1 MSLALASMLVA
12 SGVASAQEMADTT
25 KVNVA
30 FGQVSKADLMG
41 GVSEVNVE
49 ELLKKDYS
57 ANALNDLQS
66 LISGYNGNVWG
77 QGALVLVD
85 GAPREAST
93 VNASSLPSVVRC
105 SHCASQPPSIRASI
119 HLRLILNIW
128 VRLSICRSITRR

>member
-1 MSLALASMLVA
+1 MKHNIFNKKMSLALASMLVA

-85 GAPREAST
+85 ELPVRPAPSMPPRWRR
-93 VNASSLPSVVRC
+93 LPC
-105 SHCASQPPSIRASI
+105 SRA
-119 HLRLILNIW
+119 LLP
-128 VRLSICRSITRR
+128 

>member
-49 ELLKKDYS
+49 ELLKRTT
-57 ANALNDLQS
+57 
-66 LISGYNGNVWG
+66 
-77 QGALVLVD
+77 
-85 GAPREAST
+85 APMHSMIFSRS
-93 VNASSLPSVVRC
+93 SVV
-105 SHCASQPPSIRASI
+105 ITEMFGDKV
-119 HLRLILNIW
+119 HLF
-128 VRLSICRSITRR
+128 S

>member
-49 ELLKKDYS
+49 EL
-57 ANALNDLQS
+57 S
-66 LISGYNGNVWG
+66 LI
-77 QGALVLVD
+77 
-85 GAPREAST
+85 
-93 VNASSLPSVVRC
+93 
-105 SHCASQPPSIRASI
+105 HI
-119 HLRLILNIW
+119 
-128 VRLSICRSITRR
+128 

>member
-30 FGQVSKADLMG
+30 FGQVAKADLMG

-85 GAPREAST
+85 GAPVRPAPSMPPRWRR
-93 VNASSLPSVVRC
+93 LPC
-105 SHCASQPPSIRASI
+105 SRA
-119 HLRLILNIW
+119 LLP
-128 VRLSICRSITRR
+128 